1 MRRRLFAAAAV
12 AAIAGGAAA
21 IVLRAGFP
29 SAAEARAVPLRVT
42 TRLPGWRAPGVPVTV
57 RGFAG
62 EGERLRLRAGGH
74 TLATAVAG
82 RLGGFRLRFTT
93 GAPGR
98 YPLVVQGEGRTRA
111 AGRLLVRAVVLDAVG
126 DVTFGEQVGPGVE
139 QHGAAYPWRGVAGT
153 LRAADVTAGNLET
166 AVSTRGEP
174 VAKRYTFRGPPR
186 ALPAMAKLA
195 GFDVLTLA
203 NNHSGD
209 YGSAAL
215 LDTLRHVRAAGILPI
230 GAGGNERQARR
241 PAILDAG
248 GLRIAFLGY
257 SDVNPLGF
265 PATATTP
272 GTARADTA
280 AIDADVR
287 AARRRADVVVCF
299 FHWGTELH
307 PDPDVRQQQFAAACL
322 NAGAK
327 LVLGAHPHVLGPL
340 ARPDRRSLVAWS
352 LGNFVFPSSG
362 TPARTAILRVEL
374 DRRGVRGYRLL
385 PVAIDG
391 YTPRLV
397 PAA

>member
-1 MRRRLFAAAAV
+1 
-12 AAIAGGAAA
+12 
-21 IVLRAGFP
+21 
-29 SAAEARAVPLRVT
+29 VT
-42 TRLPGWRAPGVPVTV
+42 TRLPDWRAPGVPVTV

-62 EGERLRLRAGGH
+62 EGERLRLRTGGR
-74 TLATAVAG
+74 TLATTVAG
-82 RLGGFRLRFTT
+82 RLGGFRLRITT
-93 GAPGR
+93 GSPGR
-98 YPLVVQGEGRTRA
+98 YRLVVQGEARARA
-111 AGRLLVRAVVLDAVG
+111 AGTLVVRPVVLAAVG

-139 QHGAAYPWRGVAGT
+139 EHGGAYPWRRVAKT
-153 LRAADVTAGNLET
+153 LHSADVTVGNLET

-174 VAKRYTFRGPPR
+174 VDKQYTFRGPPQ
-186 ALPAMAKLA
+186 ALPPLETLA
-195 GFDVLTLA
+195 GFDVLSLA

-209 YGSAAL
+209 YGDAAL
-215 LDTLRHVRAAGILPI
+215 LDTIRLVRAAGIAPI
-230 GAGGNERQARR
+230 GAGADERQARR
-241 PAILDAG
+241 PAIVEAG

-257 SDVNPLGF
+257 SDVNPFGF

-272 GTARADTA
+272 GTARAETA

-287 AARRRADVVVCF
+287 AARRRADLVACF
-299 FHWGTELH
+299 FHWGVELR
-307 PDPDVRQQQFAAACL
+307 PDPDARQQRLAAACL

-340 ARPDRRSLVAWS
+340 ARPTRSTLVAWS

-362 TPARTAILRVEL
+362 APARTAILHAEL

-397 PAA
+397 RAGQASASRSPTARPGASRSPSAESRSRPTRRAIAAYEAS